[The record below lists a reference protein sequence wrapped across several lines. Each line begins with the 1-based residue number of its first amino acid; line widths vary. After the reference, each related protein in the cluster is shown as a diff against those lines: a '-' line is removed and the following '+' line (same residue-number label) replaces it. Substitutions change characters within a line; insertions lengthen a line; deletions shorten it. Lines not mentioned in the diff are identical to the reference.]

1 LRNIC
6 LPVYV
11 ILSKSG
17 KTTVPFCTNC
27 GNKIDSG
34 AAYCA
39 YCGAPQPRSGMAPPG
54 PTQQYGDFVD
64 GISDRTASIL
74 CYIPVFG
81 VIPAIVFLASQ
92 KFRANVRVRF
102 NAFQSVYLFVTWLIV
117 SSAMPV
123 LVLGIPGWGMEH
135 VFLGALKAVLFFSWI
150 YLLVKATQEEQVK
163 LPILGDLAARS
174 TTEQL

>member
-1 LRNIC
+1 
-6 LPVYV
+6 
-11 ILSKSG
+11 
-17 KTTVPFCTNC
+17 
-27 GNKIDSG
+27 
-34 AAYCA
+34 
-39 YCGAPQPRSGMAPPG
+39 M
-54 PTQQYGDFVD
+54 D

-92 KFRANVRVRF
+92 KFRTNVRVRF

-117 SSAMPV
+117 SSAMPI

-135 VFLGALKAVLFFSWI
+135 VFAEALKIVLFFSWI
-150 YLLVKATQEEQVK
+150 YLLIKATQEEQVK

>member
-1 LRNIC
+1 
-6 LPVYV
+6 
-11 ILSKSG
+11 
-17 KTTVPFCTNC
+17 VPFCTNC
-27 GNKIDSG
+27 GNKIDAG

-39 YCGAPQPRSGMAPPG
+39 YCGAPQPRGGAAPPRGGAAPPG
-54 PTQQYGDFVD
+54 APPPPQYGDLVE

-92 KFRANVRVRF
+92 KFRNNARVRF
-102 NAFQSVYLFVTWLIV
+102 NAFQSVYLFVTWLIIN
-117 SSAMPV
+117 SA
-123 LVLGIPGWGMEH
+123 IPAFMIGMHDWGMEH
-135 VFLGALKAVLFFSWI
+135 ALFGMLKAVLFFSWI
-150 YLLVKATQEEQVK
+150 YLLIKATQQEQVK

>member
-1 LRNIC
+1 
-6 LPVYV
+6 
-11 ILSKSG
+11 
-17 KTTVPFCTNC
+17 VPFCTNC

-39 YCGAPQPRSGMAPPG
+39 QCGAPQPRGGTPPPGQAPP
-54 PTQQYGDFVD
+54 QYGDFMD

-92 KFRANVRVRF
+92 KFRTNVRVRF

-117 SSAMPV
+117 SSAIPA
-123 LVLGIPGWGMEH
+123 LALGIPNWGMEH
-135 VFLGALKAVLFFSWI
+135 LFLGVLKTVLFFSWI
-150 YLLVKATQEEQVK
+150 YLLIKATQEEQVK